1 MAEATHTLMSP
12 RLALRPV
19 DGSDVA
25 ALHQHWTDP
34 GVRRYLWD
42 DEVISREQVEDLVA
56 QSARLFAKQGYG
68 LWTIRD
74 RDSDGPLGC
83 GGYWEFHEPPQLELL
98 LSLSPAHWGQGFA
111 VEVCDLLL
119 RYAFD
124 ELGFSEVKASTDAPN
139 GASLR
144 LIERL
149 GFRDSHRAEVGGL
162 DTLFFTLS
170 RSDYGSDVIDV

>member
-1 MAEATHTLMSP
+1 MDEATPTLTSP

-19 DGSDVA
+19 DGSDAA

-56 QSARLFAKQGYG
+56 QSAQLFAERGYG
-68 LWTIRD
+68 LWAICHRD
-74 RDSDGPLGC
+74 ADDLLGC
-83 GGYWEFHEPPQLELL
+83 GGYWEFHEPPQLELV
-98 LSLSPAHWGQGFA
+98 LSLSPAHWGRGVA
-111 VEVCDLLL
+111 TEACDRLI

-124 ELGFSEVKASTDAPN
+124 ELGFGEVRASTDAPN
-139 GASLR
+139 EPSRR

-149 GFRDSHRAEVGGL
+149 GFRDSHRADVGGL
-162 DTLFFTLS
+162 DTQFFTVS
-170 RSDYGSDVIDV
+170 RSAYGSDDRAE